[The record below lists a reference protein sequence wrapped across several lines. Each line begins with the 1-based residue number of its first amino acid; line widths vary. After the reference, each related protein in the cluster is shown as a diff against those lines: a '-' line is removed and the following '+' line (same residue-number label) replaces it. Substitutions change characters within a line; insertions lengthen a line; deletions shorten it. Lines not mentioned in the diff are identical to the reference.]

1 MYLKMKRKFLVF
13 VLLIIVAI
21 FLMNAGSVHAGKVS
35 LMMWGGA
42 IEEEQMKRYLAA
54 FNEEYPV
61 WLDSSAPH
69 R

>member
-1 MYLKMKRKFLVF
+1 MKRKFLVF